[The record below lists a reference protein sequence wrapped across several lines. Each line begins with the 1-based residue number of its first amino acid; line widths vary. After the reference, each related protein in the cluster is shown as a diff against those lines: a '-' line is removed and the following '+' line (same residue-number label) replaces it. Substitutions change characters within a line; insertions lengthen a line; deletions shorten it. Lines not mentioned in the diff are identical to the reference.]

1 MSKIK
6 LFSVVAFC
14 LYGNAV
20 FGAGLFGDAILP
32 RGGKTIKD
40 EFISEEK
47 KNPTPKPKP
56 KKVVRQANSDV
67 QVMNHLLRRN
77 IELLEKLIDIME
89 KYEKE

>member
-1 MSKIK
+1 M
-6 LFSVVAFC
+6 
-14 LYGNAV
+14 V

-47 KNPTPKPKP
+47 TPPKPKP
-56 KKVVRQANSDV
+56 KKVVRQANSDI